1 MRELK
6 DNLEIGF
13 AKNGIHE
20 SEQMVR
26 KLVGSPAMV
35 KDLVGVEK
43 TIAISSYVAA
53 MRQLFLF
60 GAGLAVVMVFIQ
72 AATGWNGPEVA
83 EDVEEVGNG
92 RGFLDEEWEEGMEY
106 GN

>member
-6 DNLEIGF
+6 ENLERGF
-13 AKNGIHE
+13 AENGIHE

-35 KDLVGVEK
+35 KNLVGVEK
-43 TIAISSYVAA
+43 IIAISSYVAA
-53 MRQLFLF
+53 MRRLFLF
-60 GAGLAVVMVFIQ
+60 GAGLALVMVFIQ
-72 AATGWNGPEVA
+72 AATGWNGPKVA
-83 EDVEEVGNG
+83 DDVEEVGNG
-92 RGFLDEEWEEGMEY
+92 RGFLEEEWEEGMEY